1 MVSVKN
7 LKKTYCNKYIKYEA
21 LRGVSLDIK
30 KGEFIML
37 MGPSG
42 CGKTTLLNILGCMD
56 TFTCGS
62 YSFNGSDVHNMNA
75 RELAKFRSNNIR
87 FIFQSFNLVNEL
99 NCIDNIEI
107 TMGYAGVK
115 KSERR
120 KRSCDLIR
128 RIGLEDKKNNFPTQ
142 LSGGQQQRV
151 AIARA
156 ISNNPKLLLADEPTG
171 NLDQETSTVIMNML
185 SELNR
190 EGVTILM
197 ATHNPDLIKIASR
210 VIEMKDGVI
219 VNE

>member
-1 MVSVKN
+1 MVSIKN
-7 LKKTYCNKYIKYEA
+7 LEKTYCNKYIKYRA
-21 LRGVSLDIK
+21 LKGVSLDIE
-30 KGEFIML
+30 KGEFVML

-42 CGKTTLLNILGCMD
+42 CGKTTLLNVLGCMD
-56 TFTCGS
+56 TFTSGS
-62 YSFNGSDVHNMNA
+62 YSFDGSDVHCMNA
-75 RELAKFRSNNIR
+75 RELAKFRSDNIG

-120 KRSCDLIR
+120 RRSYELIK

-156 ISNNPKLLLADEPTG
+156 ISNNPKLILADEPTG

-190 EGVTILM
+190 DGVTILM
-197 ATHNPDLIKIASR
+197 ATHNPDMIKMASR
-210 VIEMKDGVI
+210 VINMKDGI
-219 VNE
+219 LCE